1 MIANGVVADTHAIIW
16 YVDSPSDLSLKA
28 ATALDSAANDITK
41 RIYISAISLIEMQ
54 YLTEKGK
61 IKPTVMSQV
70 LTEIDDSQPIIEVIP
85 IDRVVADHLAGI
97 PRNTVPDM
105 PDRIISAT
113 ALTLKLSL
121 VTADTNIRALSNV
134 MTVW

>member
-1 MIANGVVADTHAIIW
+1 
-16 YVDSPSDLSLKA
+16 
-28 ATALDSAANDITK
+28 
-41 RIYISAISLIEMQ
+41 
-54 YLTEKGK
+54 
-61 IKPTVMSQV
+61 MSG
-70 LTEIDDSQPIIEVIP
+70 TFKTRSKIDDPQPIIEVIP